1 MGPGFKFLKEMGI
14 KMGAEAITREA
25 LIRELK
31 TSGDT
36 QIDAT
41 GKIIMH
47 SSLTIYSQE
56 LTVFLG
62 YNNQQLM
69 ADLADW
75 YDCRDHWTYRTK
87 NMGTDDITGV
97 WVNLIGATTPELL
110 QTTLPRDA
118 IGGGLTSRMVF
129 IYEQNKSKIVPAP
142 FLSAEERALERDLL
156 LDLEQIHM
164 LSGEFKPTAAFLDR
178 WVEWYTQSD
187 KNPPFNDARFSGYI
201 ERRPTHLLKLAT
213 IMSASRSNDMAVD
226 VQDFERA
233 LATLTA
239 AERNMRHTFGG
250 MGRAEI
256 GDIIHRLMVM
266 IINKKEIDYGEM
278 MRQFYYDA
286 DPEELERS
294 ILALQTMGYVEVVY
308 EGKRKLVRH
317 TGKL

>member
-1 MGPGFKFLKEMGI
+1 
-14 KMGAEAITREA
+14 
-25 LIRELK
+25 
-31 TSGDT
+31 
-36 QIDAT
+36 
-41 GKIIMH
+41 
-47 SSLTIYSQE
+47 
-56 LTVFLG
+56 
-62 YNNQQLM
+62 
-69 ADLADW
+69 
-75 YDCRDHWTYRTK
+75 
-87 NMGTDDITGV
+87 
-97 WVNLIGATTPELL
+97 
-110 QTTLPRDA
+110 
-118 IGGGLTSRMVF
+118 MVF